1 MEGFTVAVIVVIVC
15 ATLVVLAAVFIGGRE
30 DRRRDDES
38 KKRIYPNHRWSEVNP
53 NQRLQHP
60 SPSAKAMNDD
70 DEIELAK
77 VRLYVALISVPPAEI
92 TCLEAELMVILSKDP
107 VIQNRIR
114 IKVA

>member
-1 MEGFTVAVIVVIVC
+1 MEGFAVAVIVVIVC

-30 DRRRDDES
+30 DQEGRRIQEAHL
-38 KKRIYPNHRWSEVNP
+38 PNHPWSEVNP
-53 NQRLQHP
+53 HQRHQHP
-60 SPSAKAMNDD
+60 SLSLKPMNDD
-70 DEIELAK
+70 EIKLSK
-77 VRLYVALISVPPAEI
+77 VRLYVALISVPPEQI